1 MFKTKKKYLAL
12 ILARRGSKRLKNKNI
27 LKLGKKRL
35 ISITLENLIKVKY
48 LFNDI
53 LISSD
58 SKIVEKITKQKKLIF
73 VKRPKYLAH
82 GNVSS
87 EAATIHAIKFYN
99 KKFGPVDYVVLFQVT
114 SPFRKNST
122 VKKAIKLSKKYSNKQ
137 VVGVNKKNL
146 KPNGVIYITPIK
158 LLQKLNSFSHKNF
171 VPLIIGSKKESLDI
185 DYKKDFLQAEKFLNK
200 I

>member
-53 LISSD
+53 LVSSD
-58 SKIVEKITKQKKLIF
+58 SKIVEKISKQKKVIF
-73 VKRPKYLAH
+73 IKRPKYLAY

-99 KKFGPVDYVVLFQVT
+99 KKFGAVDYVVLFQVT
-114 SPFRKNST
+114 SPFRKNNT

-158 LLQKLNSFSHKNF
+158 LLQKFNSFSYKNF
-171 VPLIIGSKKESLDI
+171 VPLIISSKKESLDI